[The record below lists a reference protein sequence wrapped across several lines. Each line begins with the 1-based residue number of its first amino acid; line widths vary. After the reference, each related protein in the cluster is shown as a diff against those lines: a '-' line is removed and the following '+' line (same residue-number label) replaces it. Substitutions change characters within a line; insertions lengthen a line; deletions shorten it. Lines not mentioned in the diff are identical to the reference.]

1 MDIKGVI
8 LGALIGALLGAAIA
22 WVSKPDPEPK
32 HTVPSKPRETA
43 DRPAERP
50 TGPKPMYT
58 GLDLDAAREAGRE
71 AAREEARKDERE
83 AVEAELKTSEANL
96 KAAKSE
102 VEARDK
108 KVSELEKA
116 VVDLK
121 KEIEDLRNAS
131 AQGPTKKA
139 PISWGKAGEV
149 KEVGEANWP
158 ELSAAMGE
166 IIKSLG
172 EILAARKEGKEPSP
186 ESMKNIQK
194 HNQKLI
200 DYYVKVLRKLPTHM
214 SANGEFVH
222 PINTANM
229 IAAALQAAGKP
240 LSEAQTKQVVT
251 LGEEYEA
258 GWDKLQAAYD
268 ASTLKLEKVV
278 DELELKQK
286 FYDGMIALLQPD
298 QREVVV
304 DPATHD
310 YMQLDM
316 YSPSLALV
324 QNLAPVYKPTLEEVR
339 TTLIDEFSKEMG
351 INKDL
356 VAAQGFIMDT
366 WFSDCGPLLDPR
378 TEAEIG
384 MLKTQEC
391 IKYGR
396 VQIKAFKAL
405 IEALRPDEKQLG
417 LMRDFADI
425 VILRVRKAQ

>member
-22 WVSKPDPEPK
+22 WVAKPDPEPK

-58 GLDLDAAREAGRE
+58 GEDIDKARQAADMAART
-71 AAREEARKDERE
+71 DERRKMLDE
-83 AVEAELKTSEANL
+83 QNEDL
-96 KAAKSE
+96 KAARAKLE
-102 VEARDK
+102 EREKKVGELEK
-108 KVSELEKA
+108 KVS
-116 VVDLK
+116 DLQAQVEEAK
-121 KEIEDLRNAS
+121 KGS
-131 AQGPTKKA
+131 AAPPARKA

-158 ELSAAMGE
+158 ELSAAMSE

-172 EILAARKEGKEPSP
+172 EIMAARKEGREPSP

-229 IAAALQAAGKP
+229 IAAALQAAGKQ

-258 GWDKLQAAYD
+258 GWDKLQAGYD

-298 QREVVV
+298 QREVVI

-324 QNLAPVYKPTLEEVR
+324 QNLAPVYRPTLEEVR

-425 VILRVRKAQ
+425 AILRVRKAQ

>member
-22 WVSKPDPEPK
+22 WVAKPDPEPK

-58 GLDLDAAREAGRE
+58 GEDIDKARQAADMAART
-71 AAREEARKDERE
+71 DERRKMLDE
-83 AVEAELKTSEANL
+83 QNEDL
-96 KAAKSE
+96 KAARAKLE
-102 VEARDK
+102 EREKKVGELEK
-108 KVSELEKA
+108 KVS
-116 VVDLK
+116 DLQAQVEEAK
-121 KEIEDLRNAS
+121 KGS
-131 AQGPTKKA
+131 AAPPAKKA

-258 GWDKLQAAYD
+258 GWDKLQAGYD

-298 QREVVV
+298 QREVVI

-396 VQIKAFKAL
+396 AQIKAFKAL

-425 VILRVRKAQ
+425 AILRVRKAQ

>member
-22 WVSKPDPEPK
+22 WVAKPDPEPK

-58 GLDLDAAREAGRE
+58 GEDIDKARQAADMAART
-71 AAREEARKDERE
+71 DERRKMLDE
-83 AVEAELKTSEANL
+83 QNEDL
-96 KAAKSE
+96 KAARAKLE
-102 VEARDK
+102 EREKKIGELEK
-108 KVSELEKA
+108 KVS
-116 VVDLK
+116 DLQAQVEEAK
-121 KEIEDLRNAS
+121 KGS
-131 AQGPTKKA
+131 AAPPAKKA

-258 GWDKLQAAYD
+258 GWDKLQAGYD

-298 QREVVV
+298 QREVVI
-304 DPATHD
+304 DPAMHD

-356 VAAQGFIMDT
+356 VAAQGFIVDT

-396 VQIKAFKAL
+396 AQIKAFKAL

-425 VILRVRKAQ
+425 AILRVRKAQ

>member
-22 WVSKPDPEPK
+22 GVAKPDSVAK
-32 HTVPSKPRETA
+32 HTVPSKPHETA

-58 GLDLDAAREAGRE
+58 GEDIDKARQAADMAARADERRKMLDE
-71 AAREEARKDERE
+71 QNEDLKAARAKLEEREKKVGELEKKVVDLQAQVGEARK
-83 AVEAELKTSEANL
+83 TPPPP
-96 KAAKSE
+96 
-102 VEARDK
+102 
-108 KVSELEKA
+108 
-116 VVDLK
+116 
-121 KEIEDLRNAS
+121 AS
-131 AQGPTKKA
+131 KKA

-158 ELSAAMGE
+158 ELSAAMSE

-172 EILAARKEGKEPSP
+172 EIMAARKEGREPSP
-186 ESMKNIQK
+186 EAMKNIQK

-240 LSEAQTKQVVT
+240 LSEAQTKQIVT
-251 LGEEYEA
+251 LGEEYES
-258 GWDKLQAAYD
+258 GWDKLQAGYD
-268 ASTLKLEKVV
+268 ADTLKLEKVV

-286 FYDGMIALLQPD
+286 FYDAMIALLQPD
-298 QREVVV
+298 QREIVI

-316 YSPSLALV
+316 YSPGLSLV
-324 QNLAPVYKPTLEEVR
+324 QNLAPVYRPTLEEVR

-356 VAAQGFIMDT
+356 VAAQGFILDT
-366 WFSDCGPLLDPR
+366 WFADCGTMLDPR
-378 TEAEIG
+378 TEAEVG

-396 VQIKAFKAL
+396 IQIKAFKAL

-417 LMRDFADI
+417 MMRDFADI

>member
-22 WVSKPDPEPK
+22 WVAKPDPEPK

-58 GLDLDAAREAGRE
+58 GEDIDKARQAADMAART
-71 AAREEARKDERE
+71 DERRKMLDE
-83 AVEAELKTSEANL
+83 QNEDL
-96 KAAKSE
+96 KAARAKLE
-102 VEARDK
+102 EREKKIGELEK
-108 KVSELEKA
+108 KVS
-116 VVDLK
+116 DLQAQVEEAK
-121 KEIEDLRNAS
+121 KGS
-131 AQGPTKKA
+131 AAPPAKKA

-258 GWDKLQAAYD
+258 GWDKLQAGYD

-298 QREVVV
+298 QREVVI

-396 VQIKAFKAL
+396 AQIKAFKAL

-425 VILRVRKAQ
+425 AILRVRKAQ

>member
-22 WVSKPDPEPK
+22 WVAKPDPEPK

-58 GLDLDAAREAGRE
+58 GEDIDKARQAADMAARTDER
-71 AAREEARKDERE
+71 RKMLDEQNEDLKATRAKLDERE
-83 AVEAELKTSEANL
+83 KKVGELE
-96 KAAKSE
+96 
-102 VEARDK
+102 K
-108 KVSELEKA
+108 KVS
-116 VVDLK
+116 DLQAQVEEAK
-121 KEIEDLRNAS
+121 KGS
-131 AQGPTKKA
+131 AAPPAKKA

-172 EILAARKEGKEPSP
+172 EIMAARKEGREPSP

-258 GWDKLQAAYD
+258 GWDKLQAGYD

-298 QREVVV
+298 QREVVI

-339 TTLIDEFSKEMG
+339 TTLIDEFSREMG

-378 TEAEIG
+378 TEAEVG

-425 VILRVRKAQ
+425 AILRVRKAQ

>member
-1 MDIKGVI
+1 MNIKSIAIGVL
-8 LGALIGALLGAAIA
+8 LGAVLGAAIA
-22 WVSKPDPEPK
+22 WVAKPDPEPK
-32 HTVPSKPRETA
+32 LNVPSRPREAA
-43 DRPAERP
+43 DRTVERP

-58 GLDLDAAREAGRE
+58 GDDIDKARQAADMAARADERRKMLDEQNEDLKATRAKLEERE
-71 AAREEARKDERE
+71 KRVGELEKKVVDLQSQVEEARK
-83 AVEAELKTSEANL
+83 TPPPP
-96 KAAKSE
+96 
-102 VEARDK
+102 
-108 KVSELEKA
+108 
-116 VVDLK
+116 
-121 KEIEDLRNAS
+121 AS
-131 AQGPTKKA
+131 KKA
-139 PISWGKAGEV
+139 PISWGKAGEI

-158 ELSAAMGE
+158 ELSAAMNE

-172 EILAARKEGKEPSP
+172 EILAARKEGREPSP

-251 LGEEYEA
+251 LGEEYES
-258 GWDKLQAAYD
+258 GWDKLQAGYD
-268 ASTLKLEKVV
+268 ANTFKLEKVV

-286 FYDGMIALLQPD
+286 FYDSLIALLQPD

-324 QNLAPVYKPTLEEVR
+324 QNLAPVYKPTIDEVR
-339 TTLIDEFSKEMG
+339 ATLIDEFSKEMG

-356 VAAQGFIMDT
+356 IAAQGFIMDT
-366 WFSDCGPLLDPR
+366 WFSDCGTMLDPR

-417 LMRDFADI
+417 LIRDFADV

>member
-1 MDIKGVI
+1 MDFKGIVI
-8 LGALIGALLGAAIA
+8 GLVAGAALGFGIA
-22 WVSKPDPEPK
+22 WLAKPEPEQK
-32 HTVPSKPRETA
+32 QNIPSRPRETA

-50 TGPKPMYT
+50 TGPKAMYT
-58 GLDLDAAREAGRE
+58 GEDIDKARQAADMAART
-71 AAREEARKDERE
+71 DERRKMLDE
-83 AVEAELKTSEANL
+83 QSEDL
-96 KAAKSE
+96 
-102 VEARDK
+102 K
-108 KVSELEKA
+108 KVRSELGEREKKVGELEKRVTDLQA
-116 VVDLK
+116 QVEELK
-121 KEIEDLRNAS
+121 KTPGQPPA
-131 AQGPTKKA
+131 KKA
-139 PISWGKAGEV
+139 PISWGKAGDV

-158 ELSAAMGE
+158 ELSGAMSE
-166 IIKSLG
+166 IIKSLN
-172 EILAARKEGKEPSP
+172 EIMAARKEGREPSP
-186 ESMKNIQK
+186 EVMKNIQK

-240 LSEAQTKQVVT
+240 LSEAQVKQVVA
-251 LGEEYEA
+251 LGEEYES
-258 GWDKLQAAYD
+258 GWDKLQSGYD
-268 ASTLKLEKVV
+268 AGTLKLEKVV

-286 FYDGMIALLQPD
+286 FYDSMVALLQPD
-298 QREVVV
+298 QREVVI

-316 YSPSLALV
+316 YSPSLSLV
-324 QNLAPVYKPTLEEVR
+324 QNLAPVYRPTLEEVR
-339 TTLIDEFSKEMG
+339 TTLIDEVSKEMG
-351 INKDL
+351 LNKDL
-356 VAAQGFIMDT
+356 VSAQGYVLDT
-366 WFSDCGPLLDPR
+366 WLTDCGSMLDPR
-378 TEAEIG
+378 TEAEVG

-425 VILRVRKAQ
+425 AILRVRKAQ

>member
-1 MDIKGVI
+1 MDLKSIVI
-8 LGALIGALLGAAIA
+8 GAAVGALLGAAIV
-22 WVSKPDPEPK
+22 WVAKPETEPK
-32 HTVPSKPRETA
+32 QPVPSKARESA

-58 GLDLDAAREAGRE
+58 GDDIDKARQAADMAART
-71 AAREEARKDERE
+71 DERRKMLDE
-83 AVEAELKTSEANL
+83 QNEDL
-96 KAAKSE
+96 KAARAKLE
-102 VEARDK
+102 EREK
-108 KVSELEKA
+108 KVGELEKK
-116 VVDLK
+116 VVDLQAQLEEAK
-121 KEIEDLRNAS
+121 RAPSPQAS
-131 AQGPTKKA
+131 RKA

-158 ELSAAMGE
+158 ELSAAMNE

-172 EILAARKEGKEPSP
+172 EIMAARKEGREPSP

-240 LSEAQTKQVVT
+240 LSEAQTKQIVT
-251 LGEEYEA
+251 LGEEYES
-258 GWDKLQAAYD
+258 GWDKLQSGYD
-268 ASTLKLEKVV
+268 AGTLKLEKVV

-286 FYDGMIALLQPD
+286 FYDSLIALLQPD

-310 YMQLDM
+310 YVQLDM
-316 YSPSLALV
+316 YSPGLSLV
-324 QNLAPVYKPTLEEVR
+324 QNLAPIYRPTLEEVR
-339 TTLIDEFSKEMG
+339 TTLIDEFSKEMAV
-351 INKDL
+351 NKDI
-356 VAAQGFIMDT
+356 VAAQGFILDT
-366 WFSDCGPLLDPR
+366 WFADCGTMLDPR